1 MPGSCCT
8 TGGALSGDLASAQG
22 IGGQDDL
29 EATADRLRATRAEVV
44 TVTGDLLDEQAIAAV
59 VATADRAFGRLDIPV
74 NNAGIGYLF
83 GPLTDMPAAH
93 LDAVLGVNRRAPV
106 LLTRDTA
113 RLMIRGAGGVAGS
126 STSPVRRENPVSPL
140 PWPIAR
146 QNTG

>member
-8 TGGALSGDLASAQG
+8 TGGALSGDLAPAQG

-59 VATADRAFGRLDIPV
+59 VATADRAFGRLDILV

-106 LLTRDTA
+106 LLTRDAA

-140 PWPIAR
+140 PWPMAR